1 MSEEN
6 TIGPIENPKGWT
18 EKILKA
24 VEPIIFVHRKKTHV
38 VLWIITLAMLALSIY
53 MFRLSA
59 GFDKSIPMDHPYM
72 QTRTKWVNDFGGG
85 NTILI
90 ALMTKD
96 GSEIYKPEFIK
107 KMKGVEVEMQQISGI
122 DPVRLRSFATSNST
136 FIEVVEGGLGGETV
150 LAGDYPFQLKKFQDA
165 GNQAGIDQ
173 LHETVKANVVKSGLL
188 GLLVTQKHDGAIL
201 KAEVLS
207 VNPQTGKEFDYQ
219 LIAKDLETRIRE
231 KYSDDNISIHIIGFA
246 KAVGDVADGAKD
258 VAMFFAIA
266 LFMTTA
272 LLWWYVGSFRLAMLP
287 LFASIVAVIWE
298 FGLLFMF
305 GFGIDPFAVLVPFL
319 ILAVSVSHGVQYAN
333 CWVSEIE
340 QGYSSFDASVL
351 TFRRLAIPGTVA
363 LFTDIAGFLTI
374 LLINI
379 DVMQEM
385 AINATFGVA
394 AIIITNKILMPI
406 WLTYVRIPDVA
417 GFQEKQRAKERK
429 QDPIWHWMSNIVNP
443 VPSAIV
449 LFLSGIALAWAIYM
463 YPKLQVGDAQP
474 GVPELWEDSR
484 YNQDTYKI
492 VGNFDLGTDILA
504 IIAET
509 HDDACIDSA
518 VMQNIDRF
526 VWQMSAVEGVQQ
538 VSAITNLAKRINSG
552 FSEGRLNATS
562 LPRNRFTL
570 SQATGMIPTDS
581 GMLNRDCNG
590 LSLDMFLE
598 DHKADTIIRAVDAVK
613 RYNAINRIQ
622 DPIAET
628 LLDVR
633 ADRVRFRV
641 FNNNAGTVVATMEA
655 GERSAEGKSLEDM
668 ADESNITVKELKKLR
683 KETAKAQK
691 RELQKLRDG
700 EAGRVMNAQ
709 SVMAGMVERLN
720 IAGEGNSA
728 LKAAIKESK
737 KGDSADVAKIAAK
750 LEQAIQ
756 KVRSDWPALEL
767 DADLS
772 TDDKLE
778 AFTER
783 MDEARV
789 GWPLTDPRQ
798 FVALEDANKLVVFWQ
813 VNETVSAFDA
823 STDDSELRAEF
834 FQEVEDKIKAFD
846 QQTAHNIN
854 FGLATATVGVMA
866 ATNEVIHAN
875 EVLVVG
881 LVYIVIV
888 VFLTLSFGSIL
899 GMLCVVLPLLLVSTV
914 AYGVMVVLGIGMKV
928 ATLPVMA
935 LAVGIGVDYG
945 IYIFSTIAEG
955 FGKGQDLKEAYFN
968 TLRTTGKAVMFIGIS
983 LGLSV
988 CTWLFSELK
997 FQADMGKLL
1006 LFIFTANMFGA
1017 LLILPVLTG
1026 ILVNPKKISAGIA
1039 SH

>member
-1 MSEEN
+1 MNQEN
-6 TIGPIENPKGWT
+6 RVGPIENPTGWT
-18 EKILKA
+18 EKILKF
-24 VEPIIFVHRKKTHV
+24 VEPLIFVHRKKTHV
-38 VLWIITLAMLALSIY
+38 VLWLITLAMLVISIY
-53 MFRLSA
+53 SFRLSA
-59 GFDKSIPMDHPYM
+59 GFDKSIPTDHPYM
-72 QTRTKWVNDFGGG
+72 QTRAKWINDFGGG
-85 NTILI
+85 NVVVV
-90 ALMTKD
+90 ALMTRD
-96 GSEIYKPEFIK
+96 GSEIYKPSFIK
-107 KMKGVEVEMQQISGI
+107 KMKDVEVELQQLTGI

-150 LAGDYPFQLKKFQDA
+150 LRGDYPFKLQQYQEA
-165 GNQAGIDQ
+165 GDQAGIDA
-173 LHETVKANVVKSGLL
+173 LHEAIKANVVKSGLL

-219 LIAKDLETRIRE
+219 IIAKELETQIRGQFQDE
-231 KYSDDNISIHIIGFA
+231 NVSVHIIGFA

-258 VAMFFAIA
+258 VALFFAIA
-266 LFMTTA
+266 LFMTTV

-287 LFASIVAVIWE
+287 LMASIVAVIWE

-305 GFGIDPFAVLVPFL
+305 GFGIDPFAVLIPFL

-333 CWVSEIE
+333 CWVAEIE
-340 QGYSSFDASVL
+340 KGYSSFDSSVL

-385 AINATFGVA
+385 AINATFGMF

-406 WLTYVRIPDVA
+406 WLTYVRLPDVA
-417 GFQEKQRAKERK
+417 AFQEKQRRKDAK
-429 QDPIWHWMSNIVNP
+429 QDPIWHWMSNIVKP

-449 LFLSGIALAWAIYM
+449 LFLSGIALAWAVYM
-463 YPKLQVGDAQP
+463 YPNLQVGDAQP

-492 VGNFDLGTDILA
+492 VDNFDLTTDILA
-504 IIAET
+504 VIAET

-518 VMQNIDRF
+518 VMQNVDRF

-538 VSAITNLAKRINSG
+538 VSSIIDLAKRINSG
-552 FSEGRLNATS
+552 FSEGRLNATT

-570 SQATGMIPTDS
+570 SQATGMVPTDT

-590 LSLDMFLE
+590 LSLDMYLE

-613 RYNAINRIQ
+613 RYNATNRIQ

-641 FNNNAGTVVATMEA
+641 FNNNAGTVVATMAA
-655 GERSAEGKSLEDM
+655 GERSAEGKSLKEM
-668 ADESNITVKELKKLR
+668 AAESNTSVKELKKQQKIT
-683 KETAKAQK
+683 KEAQQ
-691 RELQKLRDG
+691 RELKELRDG
-700 EAGRVMNAQ
+700 EASRVTSAKKLMLDMVTYLESAAETNPALNA
-709 SVMAGMVERLN
+709 AVE
-720 IAGEGNSA
+720 
-728 LKAAIKESK
+728 ESR
-737 KGDSADVAKIAAK
+737 KGADADQAKIAAK

-756 KVRSDWPALEL
+756 PVRASWPALEE
-767 DADLS
+767 DVDLS
-772 TDDKLE
+772 TDKAME
-778 AFTER
+778 AFNER
-783 MDEARV
+783 MDKARSE
-789 GWPLTDPRQ
+789 WPLTDPRQ
-798 FVALEDANKLVVFWQ
+798 FIAEEDAAKLVVFWQ
-813 VNETVSAFDA
+813 VNETVAKFDA
-823 STDDSELRAEF
+823 STKDSEVRADF
-834 FQEVEDKIKAFD
+834 FQEVDDRIKEFN

-875 EVLVVG
+875 ELVVVG
-881 LVYIVIV
+881 LVYLVIV

-899 GMLCVVLPLLLVSTV
+899 GMLCVVLPLALVSTI

-968 TLRTTGKAVMFIGIS
+968 TLRTTGKAVMFIGVS

-988 CTWLFSELK
+988 CTWLFSDLK
-997 FQADMGKLL
+997 FQADMGKML